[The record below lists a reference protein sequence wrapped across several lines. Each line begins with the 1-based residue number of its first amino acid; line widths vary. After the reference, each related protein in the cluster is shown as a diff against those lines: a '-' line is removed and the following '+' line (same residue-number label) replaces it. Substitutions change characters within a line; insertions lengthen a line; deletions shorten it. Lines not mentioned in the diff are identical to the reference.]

1 MFSPGQWFSQET
13 AGGVEFLLREM
24 INQAAACLRPPG
36 PSGSHSYYDQELVST
51 TLDDINPICH
61 ISVQLKLS
69 INRNKLLYVTF
80 RLNVLWI
87 CDVGAFLY
95 IYFKLFV
102 LWKLTLF
109 DWYKPL
115 TFCQFLLLLHF
126 CWSASNWW
134 VVRGAILCVV
144 PVMSQQEMVLWR
156 IKGEWRGRTGLA
168 LDNLY
173 HSGGRG

>member
-1 MFSPGQWFSQET
+1 MIFTGDSWRCRVPAQRNDKPGSCLSPPSWTVWFSQ
-13 AGGVEFLLREM
+13 LLRPG
-24 INQAAACLRPPG
+24 ACQHH
-36 PSGSHSYYDQELVST
+36 SGWYQSNLS
-51 TLDDINPICH
+51 H
-61 ISVQLKLS
+61 ISPAQT
-69 INRNKLLYVTF
+69 INKLKWTF
-80 RLNVLWI
+80 RPNVLWI

-173 HSGGRG
+173 HSRGRG